1 LEILLPGG
9 GVKQNNYNPLR
20 INVGFLLH
28 ESVGT
33 SRKFE
38 FDHPTVQIGEDLDVC
53 DLKGEVTFTRTA
65 QGLYAHGTL
74 RASTP
79 LVCVRCLSDYQQALS
94 IEISELFEHPAKK
107 ETDPILAIPE
117 TGILDMTG
125 LCRELLLL
133 ELPIQSVCSPDCQGL
148 CPICGNPLN
157 EGSCEHPEMEVDPRL
172 AVLKTLLA
180 DS

>member
-33 SRKFE
+33 NRKFE
-38 FDHPTVQIGEDLDVC
+38 FDHPIVQIDDDLDVC
-53 DLKGEVTFTRTA
+53 DLRGEVTFTRTA

-74 RASTP
+74 SASTP
-79 LVCVRCLSDYQQALS
+79 LECVRCLSEFQQRLS
-94 IEISELFEHPAKK
+94 IEINELFEYPAKR
-107 ETDPILAIPE
+107 ETDPILAVPE
-117 TGILDMTG
+117 TGILDMTS
-125 LCRELLLL
+125 LCRELMLL
-133 ELPIQSVCSPDCQGL
+133 ELPIQSLCSPNCQGL

-157 EGSCEHPEMEVDPRL
+157 NGSCEHPETAIDPRL
-172 AVLKTLLA
+172 AVLRTLLS